1 MLEIRIAEHTGFC
14 RGVKRAVDLAREAAR
29 CGPVFALGELA
40 HNQALK
46 LWLEE
51 QGVSFVESL
60 AQVPDGASVLIRT
73 HGAAP
78 EVFAEATGRGMLV
91 FDATCSYVSRLQVLV
106 RELVDKGARVLIIG
120 DAIHPEVQAL
130 SAWGRGQ
137 AMIISQEAEIDRLS
151 LEKPLAVV
159 FQTTQRR
166 DIAGRICEKLKT
178 LVPAVEIYDTICQAT
193 WQRQEA
199 VRRLAPAVDIMV
211 VVGDRHS
218 ANTRRLAEISREAGT
233 VTIEVAQGS
242 ELNRSQLRG
251 AKFVGIAAGAS
262 TPDWTIK
269 EVITKMEAEK
279 DLVQHNEQEVAD
291 QPAFAESLQRFAAG
305 DEVRGTVVQ
314 VTEDEVFVDIGYKS
328 EGILPR
334 QETNVGPDQT
344 LTTAFQQGQELTLLV
359 VKVDEQEGKI
369 LLSRQAVEG
378 RQRWEAVEKAAQ
390 DGTVLSGK
398 VKEAISAGLVVDLGG
413 GLEGFMPG
421 SMVDVRFI
429 PDFKE
434 FVNMEIKFKVVELRR
449 ERGKV
454 IISRKQV
461 LEEEAVV
468 RKEQILN
475 SLKIGQI
482 LRGTVRRLT
491 NFGAFV
497 DIGGIDGLV
506 HVSEI
511 SWSRVEQPAQ
521 ALKVGEE
528 VDVKVIELIPERER
542 IGLSIRQAQPDPWTE
557 VARKFKSGD
566 VVQGKVTRLAGF
578 GAFVELIPGVE
589 GLVHISQ
596 MAAHHVKQPSEV
608 VREGQEVKVKIL
620 EINTA
625 AKRVSLSMR
634 EANPRPKKEPVGQP
648 ASDSSPALTLGD
660 VFGELFNGSKKGE

>member
-14 RGVKRAVDLAREAAR
+14 HGVKRAVGLAQEAAR
-29 CGPVFALGELA
+29 CGPVFVLGELA
-40 HNQALK
+40 HNQALR

-51 QGVSFVESL
+51 QGLSFVESL
-60 AQVPDGASVLIRT
+60 AQVPDGASLLIRT
-73 HGAAP
+73 HGVAP
-78 EVFAEATGRGMLV
+78 EVFAEATGRGMPV
-91 FDATCSYVSRLQVLV
+91 FDATCAYVRRLQVLAA
-106 RELVDKGARVLIIG
+106 ELVNKGTQVLIIG
-120 DAIHPEVQAL
+120 DAAHPEVQAV

-137 AMIISQEAEIDRLS
+137 AMVISQAAEVDKLC
-151 LEKPLAVV
+151 LKPPLAVV

-166 DIAGRICEKLKT
+166 DIARQICEKLKT

-199 VRRLAPAVDIMV
+199 VRRMAPAVDIMV
-211 VVGDRHS
+211 VVGDKHS

-233 VTIEVAQGS
+233 VTIEVAKGS
-242 ELNRSQLRG
+242 ELNRGQLRG
-251 AKFVGIAAGAS
+251 AKLVGIAAGAS

-269 EVITKMEAEK
+269 EVITQMEAEK
-279 DLVQHNEQEVAD
+279 DLVQHSEEETAEQS
-291 QPAFAESLQRFAAG
+291 AFAESLQRFAAG

-334 QETNVGPDQT
+334 QETNVGPEQS
-344 LTTAFQQGQELTLLV
+344 LTAAFQQGQELTLQIA
-359 VKVDEQEGKI
+359 KVDEQEGKI

-378 RQRWEAVEKAAQ
+378 RQRWEAVEKSAQ
-390 DGTVLSGK
+390 DGTVLTGK
-398 VKEAISAGLVVDLGG
+398 VKDAISAGLVVDLGG

-461 LEEEAVV
+461 LEEEATV
-468 RKEQILN
+468 RKEQILH
-475 SLKIGQI
+475 SLKIGQN

-511 SWSRVEQPAQ
+511 SWSRVEHPAQ

-542 IGLSIRQAQPDPWTE
+542 IGLSIRQAQPDPWME
-557 VARKFKSGD
+557 AARKFKSGD
-566 VVQGKVTRLAGF
+566 VVQGKVTRLASF

-608 VREGQEVKVKIL
+608 AREGQEVKVKIL

-634 EANPRPKKEPVGQP
+634 EANPRPKKESVGQP
-648 ASDSSPALTLGD
+648 VSDASPALTLGD
-660 VFGELFNGSKKGE
+660 VFGELFNGSKGE